1 MTRSIRAVTALFGVA
16 ALVSACGSA
25 GTSAPAATT
34 SAPAATTS
42 APAATAAQVN
52 IDVQGFK
59 FPPNMDV
66 AKGTK
71 VTWTNK
77 DTTKHTVTSGTR
89 PTRDGKFDGQIDAAG
104 TFSFTF
110 TDTGTYQYFCS
121 IHSSMNGT
129 ITVK

>member
-1 MTRSIRAVTALFGVA
+1 MLSPRTALALA
-16 ALVSACGSA
+16 ATIAIAAACSSPA
-25 GTSAPAATT
+25 ATAATSAPAAAA
-34 SAPAATTS
+34 AP
-42 APAATAAQVN
+42 VN

-66 AKGTK
+66 AVGTT

-77 DTTKHTVTSGTR
+77 DSTGHTVTSGTR
-89 PTRDGKFDGQIDAAG
+89 PNKDGKFDGQLPASG

-110 TDTGTYQYFCS
+110 TTAGTYQYFCT

>member
-1 MTRSIRAVTALFGVA
+1 MTAFHRALGLAGAIAITA
-16 ALVSACGSA
+16 ACGSA
-25 GTSAPAATT
+25 AAPAAPAATT
-34 SAPAATTS
+34 AA
-42 APAATAAQVN
+42 AKAADVA

-59 FPPNMDV
+59 FPANTDV

-77 DTTKHTVTSGTR
+77 DGTGHTVTSGTP
-89 PTRDGKFDGQIDAAG
+89 PTTNGKFAGPISGGGG

-110 TDTGTYQYFCS
+110 ADVGTFAYFCS
-121 IHSSMNGT
+121 IHTTMTGT

>member
-1 MTRSIRAVTALFGVA
+1 MARFHRA
-16 ALVSACGSA
+16 ALAVSAVIASACGSS
-25 GTSAPAATT
+25 GTSAPAA
-34 SAPAATTS
+34 SAAPAAPA
-42 APAATAAQVN
+42 APAAAAAATS
-52 IDVQGFK
+52 IDIQGFK
-59 FPPNMDV
+59 FPANIDA

-77 DTTKHTVTSGTR
+77 DSTKHTVTSGTR
-89 PTRDGKFDGQIDAAG
+89 PNKDGKFDGQLDAAG

-110 TDTGTYQYFCS
+110 TDAGTYPYFCS

>member
-1 MTRSIRAVTALFGVA
+1 MSRIARTALALA
-16 ALVSACGSA
+16 AAAAIAGACGSA
-25 GTSAPAATT
+25 GTV
-34 SAPAATTS
+34 
-42 APAATAAQVN
+42 APAATAAPTTAAPTAAAVN

-59 FPPNMDV
+59 FPANMDV

-89 PTRDGKFDGQIDAAG
+89 PTKDGKFDGALDAGG

-110 TDTGTYQYFCS
+110 TDAGTYQYFCTL
-121 IHSSMNGT
+121 HSSMNAT

>member
-1 MTRSIRAVTALFGVA
+1 MSRILRSALALAATAAIAG
-16 ALVSACGSA
+16 ACGSA
-25 GTSAPAATT
+25 GTATPSPT
-34 SAPAATTS
+34 
-42 APAATAAQVN
+42 AATATAVN

-59 FPPNMDV
+59 FPATMDV

-77 DTTKHTVTSGTR
+77 DTAKHTVTSGTR
-89 PTRDGKFDGQIDAAG
+89 PNKDGKFDGQLDASTG

-110 TDTGTYQYFCS
+110 TEAGTFNYWCS
-121 IHSSMNGT
+121 LHSAMNAV

>member
-25 GTSAPAATT
+25 GTPAPAA
-34 SAPAATTS
+34 TS